1 MCILTKKT
9 PCDQVPGLVNLC
21 YNSIGL
27 YRLNVLSQ
35 IWAEEKARPPLVLL
49 SLIVSLTLLWLV
61 FGESR
66 QAPQE
71 ETTKSLV
78 EVVVK
83 GSLEGAESA
92 YLQNVDPTRAVTV
105 HLSIPEIAYQRDT
118 VVIPQEDGTFELS
131 LSFPTEKPEY
141 RFDLDLS
148 QGTNRWR
155 VRTNQTLDSGQPTL
169 DLATLP
175 LEPPTQT
182 ADPRATIKK
191 QDVSSSQSRAE
202 TREQRRLRRR
212 ERKEQ
217 KRQRRGRPK
226 ER

>member
-131 LSFPTEKPEY
+131 LSLPTEKP
-141 RFDLDLS
+141 S
-148 QGTNRWR
+148 
-155 VRTNQTLDSGQPTL
+155 
-169 DLATLP
+169 
-175 LEPPTQT
+175 
-182 ADPRATIKK
+182 PRSSREKPSAKK
-191 QDVSSSQSRAE
+191 DW
-202 TREQRRLRRR
+202 TCW
-212 ERKEQ
+212 
-217 KRQRRGRPK
+217 
-226 ER
+226 